1 MAGSKKPFPKGLMIF
16 LCIFLGIVLV
26 ALIGVTIFANS
37 FFGKINRFDK
47 EQETLSD
54 EQIESILN
62 ETDPT
67 EEGFEGE
74 ILNEDDVN
82 LPEEDAE
89 RIEKTEEV
97 VHIMLIGQDRRPN
110 QGRTRSDAM
119 ILCTVNTQKKTLV
132 MTSFMR
138 DTYVKIPD
146 VNGKRYG
153 KNRLN
158 VPYALGG
165 MESLAEC
172 MVMNFGIEVDQFVEV
187 DFSQFEQI
195 VDAIGG
201 VDIELTSSEAYRLG
215 GGLKEGMSHLDGE
228 HALAYARIRK
238 IGGDFGRTNRQR
250 TVLLAILDKVKGM
263 SVNEILSLTDTIF
276 PMITTDMTNA
286 DIVGYVMDF
295 FPLLKDLKV
304 TTQTA
309 PMEGEYK
316 GAMINGMAVLVP
328 DMEKV
333 NARLKETI
341 GS

>member
-74 ILNEDDVN
+74 ILNEDDVL
-82 LPEEDAE
+82 LPEGDAE
-89 RIEKTEEV
+89 RIEKNENL

-119 ILCTVNTQKKTLV
+119 ILCTINKENKTLV

-158 VPYALGG
+158 VPYILGG

-172 MVMNFGIEVDQFVEV
+172 MVMNFGIEVDHFIEV

-195 VDAIGG
+195 VDEIGG
-201 VDIELTSSEAYRLG
+201 VDIELTKKEANKLE
-215 GGLKEGMSHLDGE
+215 LQVGMNHLDGVK
-228 HALAYARIRK
+228 ALEYARLRK
-238 IGGDFGRTNRQR
+238 IDNDFGRTNRQR
-250 TVLLAILDKVKGM
+250 TVLLAILDKVMGM

-286 DIVGYVMDF
+286 DIVGYVIDF
-295 FPLLKDLKV
+295 FPLLKDLKI
-304 TTQTA
+304 TTQGA

-328 DMEKV
+328 DMEKL

>member
-1 MAGSKKPFPKGLMIF
+1 MSGNKKPVKKGLLIF
-16 LCIFLGIVLV
+16 LCIILGIVLV
-26 ALIGVTIFANS
+26 SMIGVTIFANS
-37 FFGKINRFDK
+37 FLGKINRFDK

-67 EEGFEGE
+67 EEGFDGE
-74 ILNEDDVN
+74 VLSGDDVN
-82 LPEEDAE
+82 LPEENAE
-89 RIEKTEEV
+89 LIDKSENV

-119 ILCTVNTQKKTLV
+119 ILCTINKENKSLV

-165 MESLAEC
+165 MDSLAEC
-172 MVMNFGIEVDQFVEV
+172 MVMNFGIEVDQFIEV

-195 VDAIGG
+195 VDAVGG

-215 GGLKEGMSHLDGE
+215 DGLKEGMSHLDGE

-250 TVLLAILDKVKGM
+250 TVLLAILDKAKSM
-263 SVNEILSLTDTIF
+263 SINEILSLTDTIF

-286 DIVGYVMDF
+286 DIVTYVMEF
-295 FPLLKDLKV
+295 FPLLKNLQV

-309 PMEGEYK
+309 PMAGEYK
-316 GAMINGMAVLVP
+316 GAMIDGMAVLVP
-328 DMEKV
+328 DLEKI
-333 NARLKETI
+333 NARLRETI